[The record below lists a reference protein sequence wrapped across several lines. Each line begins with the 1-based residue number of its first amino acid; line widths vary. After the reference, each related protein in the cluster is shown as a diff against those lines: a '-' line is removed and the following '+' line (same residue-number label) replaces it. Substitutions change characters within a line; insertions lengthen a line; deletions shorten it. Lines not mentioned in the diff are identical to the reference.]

1 VNRVP
6 WWANDTPGTLDNHWT
21 STKGAKGSVVVV
33 LVDLAFVSPSNELTL
48 QASKVCSESM
58 DRMND

>member
-1 VNRVP
+1 MNRVP

-33 LVDLAFVSPSNELTL
+33 LVPSGFCKSLKRADITGL
-48 QASKVCSESM
+48 
-58 DRMND
+58 